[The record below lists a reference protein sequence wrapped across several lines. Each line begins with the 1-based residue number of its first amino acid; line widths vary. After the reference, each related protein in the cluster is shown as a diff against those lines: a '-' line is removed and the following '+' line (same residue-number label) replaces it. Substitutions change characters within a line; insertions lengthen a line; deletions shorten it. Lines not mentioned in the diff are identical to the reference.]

1 MDQACRG
8 AEPSGLWMDSV
19 LCSSAG
25 VQCSSEDIERWGT
38 VWVDACNDP
47 LDGVKACEPIQCGVW
62 KTSQMAVNYTKTCGG
77 CDDELFAYFECGI
90 ASGIWDWYIVS
101 DDLVTK
107 ASGSNPCTWKH
118 GSGAE
123 FQRYTTTYPNKKV
136 SMQVPGLGRPRT
148 GVLRQRLGQCQRDGH
163 PPPRSGRRGGGRPLR
178 NWAAVAATRRMNIS
192 PVDPYRVIRPP
203 SRSARK
209 TPSPRLAS

>member
-1 MDQACRG
+1 MVFVGRIFRASEDNRVPPAHLEGQKFMDQACRG

-123 FQRYTTTYPNKKV
+123 FQRYTTTYPNKSLHAGSRSRTTSNRRATAAARTAPARRASASSLWSPRWWPPSEK
-136 SMQVPGLGRPRT
+136 LGR
-148 GVLRQRLGQCQRDGH
+148 GSRD
-163 PPPRSGRRGGGRPLR
+163 
-178 NWAAVAATRRMNIS
+178 
-192 PVDPYRVIRPP
+192 
-203 SRSARK
+203 K
-209 TPSPRLAS
+209 KK